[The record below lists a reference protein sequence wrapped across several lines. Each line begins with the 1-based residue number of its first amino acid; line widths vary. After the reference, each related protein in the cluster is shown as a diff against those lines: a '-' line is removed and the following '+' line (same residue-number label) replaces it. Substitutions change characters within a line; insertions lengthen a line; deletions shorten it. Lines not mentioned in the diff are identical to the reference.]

1 MKNKIGK
8 SYLFTCSA
16 QARTD
21 EVVVQALVR
30 VMKCPG
36 SNLVGDNR
44 NVFVLKLRTKLA
56 KVTYLPLVLKHE
68 QTR

>member
-8 SYLFTCSA
+8 SYLFTCFA
-16 QARTD
+16 QARTN

-44 NVFVLKLRTKLA
+44 NVFVSKLRTKLA
-56 KVTYLPLVLKHE
+56 KITYLHLLLKHE
-68 QTR
+68 QMR

>member
-1 MKNKIGK
+1 M
-8 SYLFTCSA
+8 
-16 QARTD
+16 
-21 EVVVQALVR
+21 VQAMVR

-56 KVTYLPLVLKHE
+56 KVIYLHVLLKHE
-68 QTR
+68 EMR